1 MKEKS
6 ENYRRFSA
14 TKNACRKVG
23 LPSPSYKLR
32 KLSEEDIPVLQTLFR
47 ETVLHVNA
55 RDYTREEVE
64 DWASCGE
71 SAEHMKDL
79 LARNDYVAVL
89 NEQGEIIGFSSMN
102 AEGYL
107 HSLFVHKDYQRVGVG
122 SLLLSRSEPDGPSFL
137 REERVRSSEG
147 SETPGKSVGTDQ
159 LCDAKAS
166 QRLTQSSFST
176 RPQRS
181 DLPASA
187 ARLYRA
193 SHGDG
198 LASDT
203 AKSGAGRYREEGDGL
218 GKLDNLTKT
227 PPCVGGCRPNGRFLV
242 G

>member
-6 ENYRRFSA
+6 ENCRRFSA

-107 HSLFVHKDYQRVGVG
+107 HSLFVHKDYQRDGVG
-122 SLLLSRSEPDGPSFL
+122 SLLLSAVEKRAREYGVAEITSEVSLTACPFFEKRGYEVIKGQK
-137 REERVRSSEG
+137 RR
-147 SETPGKSVGTDQ
+147 
-159 LCDAKAS
+159 AN
-166 QRLTQSSFST
+166 RLELTNFVM
-176 RPQRS
+176 RK
-181 DLPASA
+181 
-187 ARLYRA
+187 RLK
-193 SHGDG
+193 D
-198 LASDT
+198 
-203 AKSGAGRYREEGDGL
+203 
-218 GKLDNLTKT
+218 
-227 PPCVGGCRPNGRFLV
+227 
-242 G
+242 

>member
-6 ENYRRFSA
+6 ENCRRFSA

-55 RDYTREEVE
+55 RDYTCEEVE

-79 LARNDYVAVL
+79 LARNDYVAAL
-89 NEQGEIIGFSSMN
+89 NERDEIIGFSSMN

-122 SLLLSRSEPDGPSFL
+122 GLLLSAVEKRAREYGVSEIT
-137 REERVRSSEG
+137 SEV
-147 SETPGKSVGTDQ
+147 SLTARPFFEKRDYEVMRAQ
-159 LCDAKAS
+159 KRRAN
-166 QRLTQSSFST
+166 RLKLTNFVMCK
-176 RPQRS
+176 
-181 DLPASA
+181 
-187 ARLYRA
+187 RLK
-193 SHGDG
+193 D
-198 LASDT
+198 
-203 AKSGAGRYREEGDGL
+203 
-218 GKLDNLTKT
+218 
-227 PPCVGGCRPNGRFLV
+227 
-242 G
+242 

>member
-6 ENYRRFSA
+6 ENYRCFSTA
-14 TKNACRKVG
+14 KNACQKIG
-23 LPSPSYKLR
+23 PPSLQYKLR

-107 HSLFVHKDYQRVGVG
+107 HSLFVHKDYQRDGVG
-122 SLLLSRSEPDGPSFL
+122 SLLVSAVEQRAREYGVSEITAEVSLTARPFFEKRGYEVMKIQK
-137 REERVRSSEG
+137 RR
-147 SETPGKSVGTDQ
+147 
-159 LCDAKAS
+159 AN
-166 QRLTQSSFST
+166 RLKLTNFVMCK
-176 RPQRS
+176 
-181 DLPASA
+181 
-187 ARLYRA
+187 RLK
-193 SHGDG
+193 D
-198 LASDT
+198 
-203 AKSGAGRYREEGDGL
+203 
-218 GKLDNLTKT
+218 
-227 PPCVGGCRPNGRFLV
+227 
-242 G
+242 